1 MLILKEENR
10 RLFGEQVNDHIEKL
24 NDLMGMSSGAAFNE
38 NGIRRACLAT
48 RLLEGSTRML
58 GLDGWSRTLRVFRE
72 LLEKSVS
79 SGRRWDEQLSQ
90 VVSEVLETEEQMAAE
105 ILAGELEEI
114 ARDASFEGLQ
124 REIEVISREAPT
136 VEAPAVAVSTAAT
149 GSVAESEEE
158 PEIMERLST
167 LTRLV
172 DSLVRV
178 REIFHEF
185 LDKPTRGEKVVRELE
200 IAFGESEFFMGLIQD
215 MLRRLGKSTKPFVA
229 KISCGTVLD
238 GVKDFFNTCAKLRH
252 WNASLATRCTDF
264 TLDRENASALAVIL
278 DGCLFDICRRYEVRD
293 EISLTIGVDVKSEGS
308 QLVAKIQ
315 DNAPDF
321 LCDTEIDREDVSAF
335 YPSLREA
342 RTRLEAFGALLWV
355 EPCGGSEGRLRFT
368 LPRTK
373 LATDYY
379 LFVASGAR
387 LAVPC
392 HSIDCILARDAA
404 ERVGESSGLYA
415 IVSGAKVPIFALDEL
430 VCDENVDSGR
440 RHDRI
445 LVAGL
450 GEHRIGMLIEG
461 VGRRVEG
468 VADQLTEGS
477 WAGVTKS
484 ILHVGEEEFP
494 VIDIRSVLQVASSLQ
509 GTEGAPGEAGSYV
522 DGGSGSHEE
531 VAVPRA

>member
-1 MLILKEENR
+1 MILKEENR

-24 NDLMGMSSGAAFNE
+24 NDLMGLGLGAAFDE

-58 GLDGWSRTLRVFRE
+58 GLDGWSRTLRMFRE

-79 SGRRWDEQLSQ
+79 SGRRWDDQLSQ
-90 VVSEVLETEEQMAAE
+90 IVSEVLETEEQMSAE

-124 REIEVISREAPT
+124 REIEVISRETPAT
-136 VEAPAVAVSTAAT
+136 EAPVVTVSAAPAA
-149 GSVAESEEE
+149 SSEQPEEE

-185 LDKPTRGEKVVRELE
+185 LDKPTRAERVVRELE
-200 IAFGESEFFMGLIQD
+200 IAFGESEFFMGIIQD

-238 GVKDFFNTCAKLRH
+238 GVKDFFNTCAKMRN
-252 WNASLATRCTDF
+252 WNASLATRSADF
-264 TLDRENASALAVIL
+264 TVDRENASALAVIL

-293 EISLTIGVDVKSEGS
+293 EISLTIGVDVKNEGS
-308 QLVAKIQ
+308 HLVAKIQ
-315 DNAPDF
+315 DNGPDF

-335 YPSLREA
+335 YPGLREA
-342 RTRLEAFGALLWV
+342 RSRLESFGALLWV
-355 EPCGGSEGRLRFT
+355 EPSGGSDGRFKFT

-373 LATDYY
+373 QATDYH
-379 LFVASGAR
+379 LFTASGAR
-387 LAVPC
+387 LAMPC
-392 HSIDCILARDAA
+392 HSIDCFLPRDAA
-404 ERVGESSGLYA
+404 ERVGESSGLFA
-415 IVSGAKVPIFALDEL
+415 VVSGAKIPVFALDEL
-430 VCDENVDSGR
+430 ICDENVDSGR
-440 RHDRI
+440 CHDHI

-450 GEHRIGMLIEG
+450 GERRIGLLVEG

-468 VADQLTEGS
+468 IADQLTEGT
-477 WAGVTKS
+477 WAGLTNS
-484 ILHVGEEEFP
+484 IFNVGEEEFP
-494 VIDIRSVLQVASSLQ
+494 VIDIGNVLRVASSLQ
-509 GTEGAPGEAGSYV
+509 GAEGAPEEAGSYV
-522 DGGSGSHEE
+522 DCGSGSHEE
-531 VAVPRA
+531 VTVPRA